1 MKRVFAIM
9 LALAM
14 VFVLCACGKSAE
26 VKNAEDLINA
36 IGEVTA
42 DSGDAIAA
50 AEQAFQ
56 ALSAE
61 DQAKVENADVLP
73 DAREAL
79 EKAIAEKEAAELEA
93 LRQSVLGRWDYTQ
106 DSLAEIA
113 DTVDLMIF
121 YSMGIRDLAFADYL
135 DKFEVRIAVNFRENG
150 TYTVTTAVDEIEEN
164 MRAPLKAY
172 YYDLL
177 RVYFAKRLAEE
188 GMVVEDPYSEDAWR
202 SATEMSFEELI
213 EVATEQDFDELLDG
227 TVDSVLSEV
236 KTNLEG
242 VEAAQGNYQVER
254 GKIYL
259 SDSLDEAIS
268 EDKYVSFTLDDA
280 ILTLTEQSNV
290 TVFGEEFP
298 LVLSRAA

>member
-135 DKFEVRIAVNFRENG
+135 DKFEVRIAVNFLSLRHRYDN
-150 TYTVTTAVDEIEEN
+150 
-164 MRAPLKAY
+164 LKAAMDILREQNTALLQQVKAIEDL
-172 YYDLL
+172 YDTTEAEGFSKYDYRKSENEKALDRLL
-177 RVYFAKRLAEE
+177 NALPDR
-188 GMVVEDPYSEDAWR
+188 AW
-202 SATEMSFEELI
+202 I
-213 EVATEQDFDELLDG
+213 E
-227 TVDSVLSEV
+227 
-236 KTNLEG
+236 
-242 VEAAQGNYQVER
+242 
-254 GKIYL
+254 
-259 SDSLDEAIS
+259 
-268 EDKYVSFTLDDA
+268 
-280 ILTLTEQSNV
+280 
-290 TVFGEEFP
+290 
-298 LVLSRAA
+298 